1 VINPG
6 KEPDG
11 ATKAANSSQEA
22 TELHGRLLNALKSGD
37 HQEAIAVMGLLK
49 VVYLDLWESEG
60 SMASGSA
67 SSAAFGVSPI

>member
-37 HQEAIAVMGLLK
+37 HQEAIAVMDELRLI
-49 VVYLDLWESEG
+49 YLELWRGECPRLE
-60 SMASGSA
+60 
-67 SSAAFGVSPI
+67 